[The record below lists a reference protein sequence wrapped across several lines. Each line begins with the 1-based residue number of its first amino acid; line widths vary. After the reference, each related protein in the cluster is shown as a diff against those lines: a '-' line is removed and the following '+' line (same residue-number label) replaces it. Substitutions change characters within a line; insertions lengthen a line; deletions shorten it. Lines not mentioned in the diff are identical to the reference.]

1 VTTDLPDLTLRRSV
15 SSSFEEALAAYEAD
29 LAQMAGAGFV
39 PIAQVWGWDTERS
52 PGWLVGGSSWRP
64 GPGTLAVTFRRERV
78 EETS

>member
-1 VTTDLPDLTLRRSV
+1 MTTHRPELTLRRYV

-29 LAQMAGAGFV
+29 LAPMAEAGFV
-39 PIAQVWGWDTERS
+39 PIAQVWGWGTERS

-78 EETS
+78 EEAS